1 MSQLIYL
8 VACTVD
14 RFIARDD
21 GSFDFFLMEGEHVSD
36 LLSNFPETIPGHL
49 RGTLGITT
57 DNQHF
62 DTALMGRRTY
72 EVGVKEGITN
82 PYPHMKQHLFSRTLQ
97 QSLDPAVGLVSSD
110 PVTFV
115 QELKQQPSKDIWLC
129 GGGDLATV
137 LFPAIDE
144 IILKVHPFLLGSGI
158 PLFSGTISLT
168 SLQVTD
174 SKIYENGFMLL
185 HYRVNHFGS

>member
-36 LLSNFPETIPGHL
+36 LLSNFPETIPDHL
-49 RGTLGITT
+49 RGTLGITA

-62 DTALMGRRTY
+62 DTVLMGRRTY

-82 PYPHMKQHLFSRTLQ
+82 PYPHMKQHLFSRTLK
-97 QSLDPAVGLVSSD
+97 QSLDPAVELVSSD

-115 QELKQQPSKDIWLC
+115 QELKQQSSKNIWLC

-144 IILKVHPFLLGSGI
+144 MILKVHPFLLVSGI
-158 PLFSGTISLT
+158 PLFSGTIPLT
-168 SLQVTD
+168 SLELTD
-174 SKIYENGFMLL
+174 NKIYKNGFMLL
-185 HYRVNHFGS
+185 HYQVNH